1 MRRILLILFTLLSC
15 SAIKAQQRLECWQA
29 GSAVT
34 KAEVAQFGIDNCFKI
49 CTIDDAVFARMKGKS
64 YKAECTTPRSELRYI
79 KALHITQDGVIMLG
93 EMVVNRAIAEDI
105 VTILRHLY
113 EAEYP
118 IERMVLVDNYNADD
132 EASMRANNSSAFNYR
147 HTPGGT
153 RLSAHSRGM
162 AVDINPLYNP
172 CVYVKSGRVLPP
184 EGNKYAHDRDKR
196 KDIPSKIDATDLCY
210 RLFVSRGFRWGGT
223 WRTIKDYQ
231 HFEK

>member
-1 MRRILLILFTLLSC
+1 MNTVRYIILCIVVLQSLALS
-15 SAIKAQQRLECWQA
+15 AQ
-29 GSAVT
+29 
-34 KAEVAQFGIDNCFKI
+34 
-49 CTIDDAVFARMKGKS
+49 VFIAREIPDSIWARMQGRS
-64 YKAECTTPRSELRYI
+64 YPQECRIARSELRY
-79 KALHITQDGVIMLG
+79 LELSFVDFDGREHVG
-93 EMVVNRAIAEDI
+93 QMVCNKQIANDLLYI
-105 VTILRHLY
+105 FRQLY
-113 EAEYP
+113 EARYP
-118 IERMVLVDNYNADD
+118 I
-132 EASMRANNSSAFNYR
+132 ASMRLIDDYEADDSRSMASNNTSCFCYR
-147 HTPGGT
+147 RVAGSKS
-153 RLSAHSRGM
+153 LSKHSRGM

>member
-1 MRRILLILFTLLSC
+1 MNTVRYIILCIVVLQSLALS
-15 SAIKAQQRLECWQA
+15 AQ
-29 GSAVT
+29 
-34 KAEVAQFGIDNCFKI
+34 
-49 CTIDDAVFARMKGKS
+49 VFIAREIPDSIWARMQGRS
-64 YKAECTTPRSELRYI
+64 YPQECRIARSELRY
-79 KALHITQDGVIMLG
+79 LELSFVDFDGREHVG
-93 EMVVNRAIAEDI
+93 QMVCNKQIANDLLY
-105 VTILRHLY
+105 VFRQLY
-113 EAEYP
+113 EARYP
-118 IERMVLVDNYNADD
+118 I
-132 EASMRANNSSAFNYR
+132 ASMRLIDDYEADDSRSMASNNTSCFCYR
-147 HTPGGT
+147 RVAGSKS
-153 RLSAHSRGM
+153 LSKHSRGM

>member
-1 MRRILLILFTLLSC
+1 MNTVRYIILCIVVLQSLALS
-15 SAIKAQQRLECWQA
+15 AQ
-29 GSAVT
+29 
-34 KAEVAQFGIDNCFKI
+34 
-49 CTIDDAVFARMKGKS
+49 VFIAREIPDSIWARMQGRS
-64 YKAECTTPRSELRYI
+64 YPQECRIARSELRY
-79 KALHITQDGVIMLG
+79 LELSFVDFDDREHVGQ
-93 EMVVNRAIAEDI
+93 MVCNKQIANDLLY
-105 VTILRHLY
+105 VFRQLY
-113 EAEYP
+113 EARYP
-118 IERMVLVDNYNADD
+118 I
-132 EASMRANNSSAFNYR
+132 ASMRLIDDYEADDSRSMASNNTSCFCYR
-147 HTPGGT
+147 RVAGSKS
-153 RLSAHSRGM
+153 LSKHSRGM

>member
-1 MRRILLILFTLLSC
+1 MNTVRYIILCIVVLQSLVLS
-15 SAIKAQQRLECWQA
+15 AQ
-29 GSAVT
+29 
-34 KAEVAQFGIDNCFKI
+34 
-49 CTIDDAVFARMKGKS
+49 VFIAREIPDSIWARMQGRS
-64 YKAECTTPRSELRYI
+64 YPQECRIARSELRY
-79 KALHITQDGVIMLG
+79 LELSFVDFDGREHVG
-93 EMVVNRAIAEDI
+93 QMVCNKQIANDLLY
-105 VTILRHLY
+105 VFRQLY
-113 EAEYP
+113 EARYP
-118 IERMVLVDNYNADD
+118 I
-132 EASMRANNSSAFNYR
+132 ASMRLIDDYEADDSRSMASNNTSCFCYR
-147 HTPGGT
+147 RVAGSKS
-153 RLSAHSRGM
+153 LSKHSRGM

>member
-1 MRRILLILFTLLSC
+1 MNTVRYIILCIVVLQSLVLSAQVFIAREIPDSIWTRMQGRSYPQECRI
-15 SAIKAQQRLECWQA
+15 A
-29 GSAVT
+29 
-34 KAEVAQFGIDNCFKI
+34 
-49 CTIDDAVFARMKGKS
+49 
-64 YKAECTTPRSELRYI
+64 RSELRY
-79 KALHITQDGVIMLG
+79 LELSFVDFDGREHVG
-93 EMVVNRAIAEDI
+93 QMVCNKQIANDLLYI
-105 VTILRHLY
+105 FRQLY
-113 EAEYP
+113 EARYP
-118 IERMVLVDNYNADD
+118 I
-132 EASMRANNSSAFNYR
+132 ASMRLIDDYEADDSRSMASNNTSCFCYR
-147 HTPGGT
+147 RVAGSKS
-153 RLSAHSRGM
+153 LSKHSRGM

>member
-1 MRRILLILFTLLSC
+1 MKNLLRYAMCLAMLLQLLSLQ
-15 SAIKAQQRLECWQA
+15 AQ
-29 GSAVT
+29 VFT
-34 KAEVAQFGIDNCFKI
+34 AQNIPDSIWTRMQGRSYPQKCGI
-49 CTIDDAVFARMKGKS
+49 A
-64 YKAECTTPRSELRYI
+64 RSELRY
-79 KALHITQDGVIMLG
+79 LELSHYDFDGEEHIGQ
-93 EMVVNRAIAEDI
+93 MVCNRQIADDLLYI
-105 VTILRHLY
+105 FRKLY

-118 IERMVLVDNYNADD
+118 IARMRLIDDYDASDQRSMADNNT
-132 EASMRANNSSAFNYR
+132 SCFCYR
-147 HTPGGT
+147 RVAGSKT
-153 RLSAHSRGM
+153 LSKHSRGM